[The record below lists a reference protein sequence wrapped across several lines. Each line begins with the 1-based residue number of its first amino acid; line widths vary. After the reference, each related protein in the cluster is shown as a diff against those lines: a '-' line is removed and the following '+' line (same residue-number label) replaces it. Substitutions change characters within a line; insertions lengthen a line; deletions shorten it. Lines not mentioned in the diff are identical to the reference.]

1 MAHGQQFPLRA
12 PGDEKMLQEQIT
24 LVRIKA
30 RLITILHWGVQ
41 LHLLQYYMGV
51 SQNHYSNRDGGS
63 NTNLNFCSE
72 DNDMYCDFIC
82 FTAIMHFVAN
92 YV

>member
-1 MAHGQQFPLRA
+1 MG
-12 PGDEKMLQEQIT
+12 
-24 LVRIKA
+24 
-30 RLITILHWGVQ
+30 Q

-72 DNDMYCDFIC
+72 DNDMYCDFTY
-82 FTAIMHFVAN
+82 FTAITHFVAN
-92 YV
+92 HA